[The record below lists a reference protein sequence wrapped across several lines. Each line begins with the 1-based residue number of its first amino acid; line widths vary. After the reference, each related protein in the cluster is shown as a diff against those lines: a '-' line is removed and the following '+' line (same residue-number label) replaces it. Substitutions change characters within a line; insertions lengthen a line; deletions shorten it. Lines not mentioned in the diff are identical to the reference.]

1 MKTLKSIILTVF
13 VILFCFSGNL
23 LAGNS
28 VQKDGEKTT
37 VYYFHNTRRCPTCM
51 AIESV
56 TIDVIQKEYSEALEN
71 GNIVFET
78 YNAEEEANK
87 ELVKK
92 LNVTGSALIVV
103 TGDEKLDLTSKGFMY
118 ALKEPEK
125 LKKALREALNQ

>member
-1 MKTLKSIILTVF
+1 MKILKSSFPAVF
-13 VILFCFSGNL
+13 MFLICFSAYAT
-23 LAGNS
+23 AGNITI
-28 VQKDGEKTT
+28 KDGNKTK
-37 VYYFHNTRRCPTCM
+37 VYYFHNTRRCPTCL
-51 AIESV
+51 AIENV
-56 TIDVIQKEYSEALEN
+56 TIDVLQNEYAEAMEN

-78 YNAEEEANK
+78 YNAEEDANK

-118 ALKEPEK
+118 ALREPEK

>member
-1 MKTLKSIILTVF
+1 MKTIKSFILTAF
-13 VILFCFSGNL
+13 VILICFSGNL
-23 LAGNS
+23 IAGNS
-28 VQKDGEKTT
+28 VNKEGEKTI
-37 VYYFHNTRRCPTCM
+37 VYYFHNTRRCPTCL
-51 AIESV
+51 AIENV
-56 TIDVIQKEYSEALEN
+56 TINVLQDEYSEALEN

-78 YNAEEEANK
+78 YNAEEDANK

-103 TGDEKLDLTSKGFMY
+103 KGEEKLDLTSKGFMY